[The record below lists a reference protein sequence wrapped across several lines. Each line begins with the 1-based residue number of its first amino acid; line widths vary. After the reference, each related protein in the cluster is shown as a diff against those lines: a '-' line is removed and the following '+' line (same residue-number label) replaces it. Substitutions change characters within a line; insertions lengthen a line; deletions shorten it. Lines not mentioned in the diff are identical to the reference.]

1 MMIKKLLI
9 LIVCLLPVITFG
21 QELDSI
27 MDSESSDDTNLVFA
41 TFKGTRIL
49 NGHSVETRKKGVLE
63 FLITHR
69 FGPINSGF
77 EDFFGLD
84 EANIRLALEY
94 AITDDLTL
102 GLGRSSYE
110 KTYDSFLKY
119 RALYQKSGA
128 RNFPFSL
135 TLFGSAAVK
144 TLNNN
149 QQDYSFGDKLTYV
162 GQVLLARKFTPSI
175 SFQISPTYI
184 HFNRVPSSIDPNDM
198 FALGFGTRVNV
209 SKRVA
214 INGEYFYNFNS
225 FNSYETKNSFAL
237 GVSIGTGGHIF
248 QLLVT
253 NSRPMIEKG
262 FIAETTGDFFDGD
275 MRFGFNISRAFHLNK
290 KSKVPD
296 Y

>member
-1 MMIKKLLI
+1 M
-9 LIVCLLPVITFG
+9 
-21 QELDSI
+21 
-27 MDSESSDDTNLVFA
+27 
-41 TFKGTRIL
+41 
-49 NGHSVETRKKGVLE
+49 
-63 FLITHR
+63 
-69 FGPINSGF
+69 
-77 EDFFGLD
+77 
-84 EANIRLALEY
+84 
-94 AITDDLTL
+94 
-102 GLGRSSYE
+102 
-110 KTYDSFLKY
+110 
-119 RALYQKSGA
+119 
-128 RNFPFSL
+128 

-149 QQDYSFGDKLTYV
+149 QQDLSFSDKLSYV
-162 GQVLLARKFTPSI
+162 GQVLLARKFSPSI
-175 SFQISPTYI
+175 SFQLSPTYI
-184 HFNRVPSSIDPNDM
+184 HFNRVPSSTDPNDM

-225 FNSYETKNSFAL
+225 FNSYDTKNSFAL

-290 KSKVPD
+290 KSKAPN